1 MMTLNGGRMSEIKLG
16 DLEVRFEIHG
26 AGIPIVFTPGG
37 FSSLDQ
43 ARPLAQA
50 LAGIG
55 YKVLLWDRPNT
66 GGSSLAFDR
75 DDMLQLWADTL
86 HALLEHTNHKCFVAG
101 GSAGSLTSLRLA
113 HARPEGIRGLIVI
126 APPNDAPQMW
136 QGLAAETFLKRAAI
150 AEEHG
155 MAAALEAAGSVW
167 DFFDWPD
174 QFTRAPHK
182 RQQLLSMNPHGFAAR
197 MRAWANFT
205 MMGEHPER
213 AGLSD
218 AQLGT
223 IKMPAII
230 FSGLD
235 DVHPQHS
242 AEALHARLP
251 QSTLV
256 ISSQHYAQELPQ
268 ILRDM
273 QEKGPQYFDVALVGR
288 IDEFV
293 QSTLRSQP

>member
-1 MMTLNGGRMSEIKLG
+1 MIKLG
-16 DLEVRFEIHG
+16 NLEVRFEVHG

-43 ARPLAQA
+43 ARGLA
-50 LAGIG
+50 LALTDIG
-55 YKVLLWDRPNT
+55 YRVLLWDRPNT
-66 GGSSLAFDR
+66 GGSSLAFEQ
-75 DDMLQLWADTL
+75 DDMVQLWADTL
-86 HALLEHTNHKCFVAG
+86 HALLEHTNLKPCFVAG
-101 GSAGSLTSLRLA
+101 GSAGSLTALRLA

-136 QGLAAETFLKRAAI
+136 QGLAAETFLKRAVI

-155 MAAALEAAGSVW
+155 MAAALEVAGSVW

-174 QFTRAPHK
+174 QFARAPHK
-182 RQQLLSMNPHGFAAR
+182 HAQLLAMNPHEFAAR
-197 MRAWANFT
+197 MRAWARVT

-218 AQLGT
+218 AQLA
-223 IKMPAII
+223 AIAI
-230 FSGLD
+230 PSIVFSGLD
-235 DVHPQHS
+235 DVHPQHT

-256 ISSQHYAQELPQ
+256 ISSQHYAQALPQ
-268 ILRDM
+268 IVQDM
-273 QEKGPQYFDVALVGR
+273 QEKGPQSFDLALVGR

-293 QSTLRSQP
+293 QSTLGLQT

>member
-1 MMTLNGGRMSEIKLG
+1 MSETFKLG
-16 DLEVRFEIHG
+16 DLEVRFEVHG

-43 ARPLAQA
+43 ARVLAQA

-55 YKVLLWDRPNT
+55 YQVLLWDRPNT
-66 GGSSLAFDR
+66 GGSSLAFDQ

-86 HALLEHTNHKCFVAG
+86 HALLEHTNHRPCFVAG

-113 HARPEGIRGLIVI
+113 HTRPEGIRGLIVI

-155 MAAALEAAGSVW
+155 MSAALGAAGSVW

-182 RQQLLSMNPHGFAAR
+182 RQQLLSMNPHEFAVR

-223 IKMPAII
+223 IAMPAII

-268 ILRDM
+268 IMQDM
-273 QEKGPQYFDVALVGR
+273 QEKGAQYFDVALVGR

-293 QSTLRSQP
+293 QSTLGLQT

>member
-1 MMTLNGGRMSEIKLG
+1 MSETLKLG
-16 DLEVRFEIHG
+16 DLEVRFELHG
-26 AGIPIVFTPGG
+26 AGIPMVFTPGG

-55 YKVLLWDRPNT
+55 YQVLLWDRPNT
-66 GGSSLAFDR
+66 GGSSLAFER
-75 DDMLQLWADTL
+75 DDMFQLWADTL
-86 HALLEHTNHKCFVAG
+86 HALLEHTNHKPCFVAG

-113 HARPEGIRGLIVI
+113 HAQPEGIRGLIVI

-167 DFFDWPD
+167 DFFDWSD
-174 QFTRAPHK
+174 QFARAPHK
-182 RQQLLSMNPHGFAAR
+182 RTQLLAMNPHEFAGR
-197 MRAWANFT
+197 MRAWANMT

-213 AGLSD
+213 AGLND
-218 AQLGT
+218 AQLAA
-223 IKMPAII
+223 IKIPTII

-235 DVHPQHS
+235 DVHPQHT

-256 ISSQHYAQELPQ
+256 ISSEHYARTLPQ
-268 ILRDM
+268 IVQDM
-273 QEKGPQYFDVALVGR
+273 QQKGPQYFDLALVGR

-293 QSTLRSQP
+293 QSRLRLQP

>member
-1 MMTLNGGRMSEIKLG
+1 MSETIKLG
-16 DLEVRFEIHG
+16 NLEVRFEVHG

-43 ARPLAQA
+43 ARGLALA

-66 GGSSLAFDR
+66 GGSSLAFEH
-75 DDMLQLWADTL
+75 DMMQLWADTL
-86 HALLEHTNHKCFVAG
+86 HALLEHTNLKPCFVAG
-101 GSAGSLTSLRLA
+101 SSAGSLTSLRLA
-113 HARPEGIRGLIVI
+113 HARSEGIRGLIVI

-174 QFTRAPHK
+174 QFARAPHK
-182 RQQLLSMNPHGFAAR
+182 RQQLLAMNPHEFAAR
-197 MRAWANFT
+197 MRAWADVT

-235 DVHPQHS
+235 DVHPQHT

-268 ILRDM
+268 IVRDM
-273 QEKGPQYFDVALVGR
+273 QEKGPQYFDIALVGR

-293 QSTLRSQP
+293 QSTLGLQT